1 MSIEAWFILISI
13 CVVILLV
20 VFFRGRKVPKCGS
33 LCLITG
39 GVKTGKS
46 TLSIHLVIRQY
57 KHRMMKWRIRKVLSF
72 VFRFMPYQE
81 KPVLYSNVPLA
92 GVKYSPVTEDLLL
105 RRTRFA
111 YRSVVYI
118 QEASLVES
126 SQYFKNADINERL
139 LLLNKLIAHET
150 RGGCLYYDTQS
161 IQDCHFSIKRSLS
174 NFLWI
179 HHCVTWI
186 PFFCVVYLRELFYSE
201 DNSTINTFDSDVEDT
216 LKRVI
221 VPKSV
226 WKRYDCYCYSALT
239 DHLPV
244 SDAQLY
250 HPRVYFFSRNKAEK
264 RRALR
269 SPDLVRINAEVVEEA
284 KMLEGGYGVEKGKR
298 VRRH

>member
-1 MSIEAWFILISI
+1 MTTQAWLILISI
-13 CVVILLV
+13 CAVILLV
-20 VFFRGRKVPKCGS
+20 VFFKGRKVPKCGS

-46 TLSIHLVIRQY
+46 TLSVHLALRQY
-57 KHRMMKWRIRKVLSF
+57 KRRMWQWRIRNAVRF
-72 VFRFMPYQE
+72 IFRFMPYRE
-81 KPVLYSNVPLA
+81 KPILYSNVPLA

-105 RRTRFA
+105 RRVRFA

-126 SQYFKNADINERL
+126 SMNFKNSTINERL
-139 LLLNKLIAHET
+139 LMLNKLIAHET

-161 IQDCHFSIKRSLS
+161 IQDCHYSIKRSLS

-221 VPKSV
+221 IPKSV

-244 SDAQLY
+244 SGQQLY
-250 HPRVYFFSRNKAEK
+250 HPRCYFFSRNKAEK

-269 SPDLVRINAEVVEEA
+269 APDIVMINDRAVEGEVQH
-284 KMLEGGYGVEKGKR
+284 EKGTHI
-298 VRRH
+298 RRYR